1 MDPTNNQGRVRLAE
15 YSTSTGKIRCR
26 RMTLF
31 PTIVE
36 GKGLAKPLGV
46 TFDEQMGEWIVADS
60 GSDRIVLLPLSRA
73 ITDEGNRKGRIVY
86 PSAVSILNQGEN
98 AVVLTARDIRIVA
111 HGDSQQ
117 LTPSVVITKI
127 QGYARG
133 LAVTRLKYVV
143 TMLYDRADG
152 WTVNLFEG
160 KENGAL
166 LSQHRYLTPLA

>member
-1 MDPTNNQGRVRLAE
+1 
-15 YSTSTGKIRCR
+15 
-26 RMTLF
+26 MTLF

-160 KENGAL
+160 KENGATAIANSMEAVFGDNVRAVL
-166 LSQHRYLTPLA
+166 HGFPYARKHARRDGPR